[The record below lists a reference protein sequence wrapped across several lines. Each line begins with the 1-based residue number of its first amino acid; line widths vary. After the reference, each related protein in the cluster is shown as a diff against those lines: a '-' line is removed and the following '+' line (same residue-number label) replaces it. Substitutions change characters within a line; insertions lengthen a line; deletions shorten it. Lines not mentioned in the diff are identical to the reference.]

1 MIESMFLLS
10 ALKELESERNK
21 NEILL
26 RELQE
31 LKESNEQMIRVSNM
45 VKRELEEMKENEKRD
60 KENAVTL
67 RYYSYNRLHIKT
79 YFKRK

>member
-1 MIESMFLLS
+1 MFLLN

-31 LKESNEQMIRVSNM
+31 LKESNEQMLRVSNM
-45 VKRELEEMKENEKRD
+45 MKRELEEMTKNEKRD
-60 KENAVTL
+60 KENVVTL
-67 RYYSYNRLHIKT
+67 RYLFLLFIIVNISL
-79 YFKRK
+79 